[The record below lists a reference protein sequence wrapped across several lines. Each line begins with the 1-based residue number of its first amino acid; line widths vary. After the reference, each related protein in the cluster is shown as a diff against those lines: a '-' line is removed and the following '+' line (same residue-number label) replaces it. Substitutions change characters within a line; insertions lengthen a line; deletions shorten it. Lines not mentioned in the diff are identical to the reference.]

1 MGGSYERN
9 KETHQTYRQHNDFDQ
24 RRMSSTSVQIVIN
37 IYTSDARTKTITIV
51 VWILAAASARRRIV
65 SGSLTKTI
73 TIVVWILS
81 AAASARRRIVSGSLT
96 KTITIV
102 VWILSAAA
110 SARRRIVSGSL
121 TKTITIVVWILSAAA
136 SARRRIVSG
145 SLTKTITI
153 VVWIL
158 SAAASARR
166 RIVSGSL
173 TARGAL
179 AVGPRLLTSLAS
191 YASFNSVN
199 LRVDLLHGNFT
210 GLFGGVALIHELVNY
225 VPTTILQHL
234 VNIVVASGA
243 K

>member
-96 KTITIV
+96 
-102 VWILSAAA
+102 
-110 SARRRIVSGSL
+110 
-121 TKTITIVVWILSAAA
+121 
-136 SARRRIVSG
+136 
-145 SLTKTITI
+145 
-153 VVWIL
+153 
-158 SAAASARR
+158 
-166 RIVSGSL
+166 
-173 TARGAL
+173 ARGAL
-179 AVGPRLLTSLAS
+179 AVGPGLLTSLAS

>member
-51 VWILAAASARRRIV
+51 VWIL
-65 SGSLTKTI
+65 
-73 TIVVWILS
+73 
-81 AAASARRRIVSGSLT
+81 
-96 KTITIV
+96 
-102 VWILSAAA
+102 AAA